1 MKDITLFKVRMAPN
15 VATALAPVL
24 QSGYIGQGVKVDEF
38 EREFTMEYAPYPIVT
53 TNACTAAIHMILM
66 HLGIGPGDEVIT
78 TPLTCIATNA
88 PILAVGARLIWADVD
103 DETGNIDPDDVG
115 RKVTKWT
122 KAIIAVD
129 WTGRPANYPALR
141 AFGFPV
147 IEDAA
152 HGPLVEHA
160 VTGDYVCYSFGPIK
174 HMTCGDGGAVGTPDP
189 EARASLA
196 LLRWYGLD
204 RTSQKD
210 FRCEQNIQKAGM
222 KFHMN
227 DINATIGLTNLP
239 FLRETVAAHR
249 RNARALYDGIIALHL
264 EWLWQAPFSP
274 ESNYWVFP
282 VLTANPIIRER
293 LKKHLAQCGIGAS
306 QVHARND
313 HHAAYSF
320 PNGPLPG
327 LEMFDAR
334 HLNLPCGWWV
344 RDDDITRILE
354 ALDEFVA

>member
-1 MKDITLFKVRMAPN
+1 
-15 VATALAPVL
+15 
-24 QSGYIGQGVKVDEF
+24 
-38 EREFTMEYAPYPIVT
+38 
-53 TNACTAAIHMILM
+53 
-66 HLGIGPGDEVIT
+66 
-78 TPLTCIATNA
+78 
-88 PILAVGARLIWADVD
+88 
-103 DETGNIDPDDVG
+103 
-115 RKVTKWT
+115 
-122 KAIIAVD
+122 
-129 WTGRPANYPALR
+129 
-141 AFGFPV
+141 
-147 IEDAA
+147 
-152 HGPLVEHA
+152 VEHA

-174 HMTCGDGGAVGTPDP
+174 HMTCGDGGAVGTRDP
-189 EARASLA
+189 EVRASLA

-239 FLRETVAAHR
+239 MLRETVAAHR
-249 RNARALYDGIIALHL
+249 RNARSLSVGIRRLNASWIRIHD
-264 EWLWQAPFSP
+264 ESP
-274 ESNYWVFP
+274 ESNYWVYP
-282 VLTANPIIRER
+282 VLTCNNVVRER

-327 LEMFDAR
+327 LEMFDAQ

-344 RDDDITRILE
+344 RDDDVIRILE